1 MTADL
6 MVFLAKLIS
15 GANARWLGVAPDTRQ
30 RIYFA
35 NHTSN
40 LDALV
45 LWAVL
50 PPEVRALTRPVAAR
64 DYWSTGI
71 RRYMADKIFHAILI
85 ERHKPTA
92 HDNPIEQILEA
103 MGSDKSIIIFPEGT
117 RSHTGTPQAFK
128 AGLFHLAEQFPHVP
142 LVPTWIDNVQRVMPK
157 GEVVP
162 VPILCTVTFGEPI
175 SLQPG
180 ESKADFLV
188 RAREALLAHRP
199 NPEWAEKVAA

>member
-15 GANARWLGVAPDTRQ
+15 GASGRWLGCAPETRQ

-50 PPEVRALTRPVAAR
+50 PEEVRTLTRPVAAR

-71 RRYMADKIFHAILI
+71 RRYIADNIFHAILI
-85 ERHKPTA
+85 ERKKPTA
-92 HDNPIEQILEA
+92 RDNPIEQILAA
-103 MGSDKSIIIFPEGT
+103 MGNDKSIIIFPEGGRQT
-117 RSHTGTPQAFK
+117 TDEPVAFK
-128 AGLFHLAEQFPHVP
+128 SGLYHLAQKRPDAELIPV
-142 LVPTWIDNVQRVMPK
+142 LIDNLNRILPK
-157 GEVVP
+157 GEVLAVP
-162 VPILCTVTFGEPI
+162 LIANVTFGAPMKLLPDETK
-175 SLQPG
+175 L
-180 ESKADFLV
+180 AFLE
-188 RAREALLAHRP
+188 RAR
-199 NPEWAEKVAA
+199 AEVMRLHNL

>member
-15 GANARWLGVAPDTRQ
+15 GASGRWLGCAPETRQ

-50 PPEVRALTRPVAAR
+50 PPEVRARTRPVAAR
-64 DYWSTGI
+64 DYWDKGV
-71 RRYMADKIFHAILI
+71 RRHIADKIFHAILI
-85 ERHKPTA
+85 ERKKPTA

-103 MGSDKSIIIFPEGT
+103 MGNDKSIIIFPEGG
-117 RSHTGTPQAFK
+117 RFSGPEPMPFK
-128 AGLFHLAEQFPHVP
+128 SGLYHLAQKRPDVELIPV
-142 LVPTWIDNVQRVMPK
+142 LMDNLNRILPK
-157 GEVVP
+157 GEVLP
-162 VPILCTVTFGEPI
+162 VPLIGHVTFGAPLKLLPEETKP
-175 SLQPG
+175 
-180 ESKADFLV
+180 AFLA
-188 RAREALLAHRP
+188 RAR
-199 NPEWAEKVAA
+199 AELMRLHDL